1 MGILLE
7 KNWNDYV
14 LHAEEV
20 ARGPGF
26 QDLRERLLTLAAVRP
41 DECVVDVGAGTGLL
55 ALAVA
60 PRARRVIAIDIA
72 PAMTE
77 YLRAKAYSAEL
88 TNVVTAVGTASSLPL
103 ADGCADIVLSNYCFH
118 HLDAAG
124 KRSALRE
131 AYRVLRPGGRLVFA
145 DMMFS
150 LRPTDMRDRQVVGA
164 KVRAMLGKGVPGV
177 VRLVKNAWRI
187 ATGRWEHPA
196 PADWWQSELA
206 ECGFAE
212 VQVEVLGHEG
222 GVAFARRPSLE
233 Q

>member
-1 MGILLE
+1 MSILLE

-14 LHAEEV
+14 LHAEEI

-26 QDLRERLLTLAAVRP
+26 QDLRERLLNLAAVRP
-41 DECVVDVGAGTGLL
+41 DDCVVDVGAGTGLL

-60 PRARRVIAIDIA
+60 PHVRQVIAIDIA

-77 YLRAKAYSAEL
+77 YLRVKAYSAEL
-88 TNVVTAVGTASSLPL
+88 ANIMTAVGTASSLPL
-103 ADGCADIVLSNYCFH
+103 ADGCADVVVSNYCFH
-118 HLDAAG
+118 HLDEAG
-124 KRSALRE
+124 KRAALRE

-150 LRPTDMRDRQVVGA
+150 LRPTDIRDRQVVGA
-164 KVRAMLGKGVPGV
+164 KVRAMLRKGWPGV
-177 VRLVKNAWRI
+177 VRLGKNAWRI

-196 PADWWQSELA
+196 PAGWWQSELSA
-206 ECGFAE
+206 SGFVE
-212 VQVEVLGHEG
+212 VSVEVLGHEG